1 MLPSA
6 GRGRLR
12 GAVSAVPSVSAP
24 IIAMMVVV
32 FVIDL
37 LVSVVK

>member
-1 MLPSA
+1 MTGSA
-6 GRGRLR
+6 G
-12 GAVSAVPSVSAP
+12 AVCARAVNAVPSVSAP

-37 LVSVVK
+37 LVSG